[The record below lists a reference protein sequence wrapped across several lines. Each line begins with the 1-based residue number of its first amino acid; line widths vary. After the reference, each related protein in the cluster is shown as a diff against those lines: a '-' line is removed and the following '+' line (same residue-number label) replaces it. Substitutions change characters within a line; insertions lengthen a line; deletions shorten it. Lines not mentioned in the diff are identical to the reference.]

1 MKNQITIKE
10 IKEFNNQFNSNKNNK
25 QIMEGIN
32 NNGLQNYCLNKKI
45 IEENPPLFNIE
56 LCETKRMDQKESL
69 RCWIYSGLNFI
80 KRNIANNL
88 NTDILNFELSP
99 TFVAFY
105 DRLEKSNS
113 LYNKIIHKKIDFK
126 TINNQSYYNEPCHE
140 RGRFEG
146 FRFIINKYGLV
157 PYNIMEDTND
167 SLYSN
172 DFTRVFNQK
181 VKKDC
186 FKILKAKEN
195 GLDCYKLKEKLL
207 AENYDLLCKILGE
220 PPLTFDYT
228 YTNNMNEKI
237 TLNNITPLE
246 FKEKF
251 LNIDLNEYIS
261 ITNLESNNRDLF
273 KKYINKNSSTEFIN
287 LPINRLKELC
297 IMQLEQGEPV
307 IFDCNPLSFR
317 DISTGVLDTRL
328 YNYNSNFSFDNM
340 TKIESLNFKER
351 FAQHVMTFTGVHI
364 EKNKPIRWKVE
375 DSYGSEKRYNG
386 YYIMNDNFFDDYIIR
401 IVINKKFL
409 SEAEIELYNST
420 SIPVS
425 DSDAFEIK

>member
-32 NNGLQNYCLNKKI
+32 KNGLQNFCLNKKI
-45 IEENPPLFNIE
+45 IEENPPIFNIE

-88 NTDILNFELSP
+88 NIDILNFELSP

-113 LYNKIIHKKIDFK
+113 LYNKIIYKKIDFK

-186 FKILKAKEN
+186 FL
-195 GLDCYKLKEKLL
+195 
-207 AENYDLLCKILGE
+207 
-220 PPLTFDYT
+220 
-228 YTNNMNEKI
+228 
-237 TLNNITPLE
+237 
-246 FKEKF
+246 
-251 LNIDLNEYIS
+251 
-261 ITNLESNNRDLF
+261 
-273 KKYINKNSSTEFIN
+273 
-287 LPINRLKELC
+287 
-297 IMQLEQGEPV
+297 
-307 IFDCNPLSFR
+307 
-317 DISTGVLDTRL
+317 
-328 YNYNSNFSFDNM
+328 
-340 TKIESLNFKER
+340 
-351 FAQHVMTFTGVHI
+351 
-364 EKNKPIRWKVE
+364 
-375 DSYGSEKRYNG
+375 
-386 YYIMNDNFFDDYIIR
+386 
-401 IVINKKFL
+401 
-409 SEAEIELYNST
+409 
-420 SIPVS
+420 
-425 DSDAFEIK
+425 